1 MKAGRGVVVGMTWE
15 IMVFNLFGFE
25 YKKLF
30 DAEGLARLD
39 GEFLRSLAE
48 KDQTLA
54 ESLQVYR
61 AAGAR
66 PADKAQSEFLLRLA
80 PWVERFIGELF
91 AIDAEIAEL
100 QARTRS
106 HDVVMAFKKHFVLRR
121 ARRYRGEFPE
131 SFADLDQWL
140 DSEIRQRGW
149 PLGDR
154 EWAIARLG

>member
-1 MKAGRGVVVGMTWE
+1 ML
-15 IMVFNLFGFE
+15 NLLNFE
-25 YKKLF
+25 YKELF
-30 DAEGLARLD
+30 TSEGLVRLD
-39 GEFLRSLAE
+39 GEFLRILAE
-48 KDQTLA
+48 KDQTLV
-54 ESLQVYR
+54 EGLQIYR

-80 PWVERFIGELF
+80 PHLEQFVAQLF
-91 AIDAEIAEL
+91 HLGSEVAAL

-149 PLGDR
+149 PLEDR
-154 EWAIARLG
+154 EWAIARLGEAWLE

>member
-1 MKAGRGVVVGMTWE
+1 MNE
-15 IMVFNLFGFE
+15 FSYSELFTALG
-25 YKKLF
+25 LSRF
-30 DAEGLARLD
+30 DATFLRRLAEQD
-39 GEFLRSLAE
+39 GELA
-48 KDQTLA
+48 TRLGA
-54 ESLQVYR
+54 YR
-61 AAGAR
+61 AGGEAFLGR
-66 PADKAQSEFLLRLA
+66 VQSDLLLRLA

-91 AIDAEIAEL
+91 AIDAEVAEL